1 MTVKQSFLLFR
12 KNAKIL
18 YLKFGL
24 TLAES
29 TFVVK
34 TVIKIRSFIVKP
46 SEHKQVKL
54 MVRPAELVVSQEDYV

>member
-29 TFVVK
+29 TFVV

-54 MVRPAELVVSQEDYV
+54 MVRPAELVMSQEDYV